1 MSDNLDPSA
10 QNTSAPATP
19 GEPRA
24 KRGLFG
30 FLFKSI
36 PGCFLTGFVLLVA
49 VVAILPMAAGGFAA
63 NLVEKAVSDRVQG
76 QLELG
81 DVSLA
86 WFSEQHVRD
95 VVLLDPAGQRIARA
109 SATLPALWSL
119 AFSNGTQLG
128 RVRVELDAD
137 LVADDAG
144 VTNLERALAPRA
156 VKPNVT
162 VSVEPPSESPLA
174 RLDALELDLE
184 LVSKRITWSD
194 ADTRALGKPF
204 ELRDLALKVAAR
216 PGAPLTCTLNAAV
229 AGDSAGTLAIDARLE
244 GLRGSAKSGGKSD
257 GGAEW
262 PFGALAAKGHIENF
276 SSALVDGLAGQRGK
290 LKELLGATF
299 TLTFDARDV
308 TPERGEIT
316 AHFSSQ
322 TATRFEFAG
331 RFENGVLRA
340 QSGPLLDAELAL
352 PRAYLAEFLVPNL
365 PRGSKLDFGAES
377 APWSVKIDAFE
388 CALPRGAIDA
398 RTLAPVFAAAK
409 LEAQIALASPIGFE
423 NEATQRAFGRAVALT
438 GTQITLALAPEAA
451 PRVRASST
459 LVAKS
464 ASPIT
469 LDVSAQDLWN
479 ALGAGTAPHVDA
491 QLALKDV
498 PVSALDAALALE
510 PALEPLL
517 GERLDVQL
525 DARDAGRDRGR
536 VTITVRSSLA
546 EFGAELELADGVVR
560 TAAGK
565 PVLARV
571 PVPEAWLAQVLAPHL
586 PADMSLT
593 SRAGNFDLRIDELVF
608 PLPPAAQP
616 GVAPTDALAFLRGK
630 TSANVHVVVP
640 GVSWARGSTPGS
652 TATGAADALALQ
664 SLVLDVTL
672 AARGGVD
679 VAAELA
685 FDLDAR
691 APAREPTRA
700 TLRAHAADVWALAS
714 RAPNAPFPALDVA
727 LDAPALPTRQ
737 LDVFA
742 GPGERISGAF
752 GPELA
757 LHLEAREFDLARGTV
772 ALKLAG
778 ARAQCEFAGTLADH
792 VLRASGEQAFVVTAQ
807 PDASW
812 LARELAAFLPA
823 ETATGV
829 GAVRCEVRELA
840 LTLPD
845 PASTQPFS
853 ALALVESARAQVKLT
868 VARVDFA
875 DPHTRTA
882 GVDVACQNVVL
893 ATALEPGKPLDL
905 SLGCA
910 IVALERGSAA
920 PNAGPG
926 AARRAVAAGE
936 TSRGMFALEA
946 RLADPWFALRTPAA
960 PLPPVDAHVTLTGLS
975 TLTLDAFAGSDG
987 FVSKLLGPSLDLDV
1001 RAERASLAGG
1011 DVKLA
1016 VNSPNAK
1023 LAFDG
1028 TLQDSTLVSSAD
1040 RGLDLTLT
1048 LPPGWLEEQLT
1059 PKLPAGSRLAL
1070 PADTQPLTLAVHG
1083 LRVPLAS
1090 GPAPTGPP
1098 ANANTTESAS
1108 SVLERLAGFALNADL
1123 RVPELLYS
1131 DASTAAN
1138 GGAQVAIRGLHVTS
1152 VFARDQLPFARVD
1165 AELAGAPPG
1174 VIQAD
1179 VRALDPLKSLA
1190 EPDGLAKFRVACDVQ
1205 ARGIPT
1211 ALVDALAGQD
1221 GLLVEALGPRLELTL
1236 KSASLSQTEGAIVAD
1251 LVSDLHSVHCEGVM
1265 EQGHF
1270 RIVKQDG
1277 LVAHVG
1283 LGPIVNQKVVGKLVP
1298 MLVNLKK
1305 PDGSAPALI
1314 ALSAFDFPLDGNLRG
1329 LDADVRIDLGEV
1341 TYALLPGLE
1350 TYFGNAVDLKPTK
1363 LRALDVPIR
1372 KGVAS
1377 YRDLSIPISGHNV
1390 SFSGSFDLVDLTMKF
1405 DTSLPLKLLGKKANA
1420 ELERVR
1426 EYVDP
1431 ELAVPIEIRGTYKS
1445 PKLALGEGFLKK
1457 VLADAAKGGLGDL
1470 LDGLLK
1476 KKKKKD

>member
-10 QNTSAPATP
+10 PNASVHTP
-19 GEPRA
+19 QASPPA
-24 KRGLFG
+24 KRGLAG

-36 PGCFLTGFVLLVA
+36 PGCLLTGFVLLVA
-49 VVAILPMAAGGFAA
+49 LVAVLPTLAGGLVAGF
-63 NLVEKAVSDRVQG
+63 VEKAVGDRVSG
-76 QLELG
+76 KLELG

-86 WFSEQHVRD
+86 WLSEQHVHD
-95 VVLLDPAGQRIARA
+95 AVLLDPAGQRIART
-109 SATLPALWSL
+109 SATLPSLWAL
-119 AFSNGTQLG
+119 AFSGGTKLG

-144 VTNLERALAPRA
+144 VTNLERALAPREK
-156 VKPNVT
+156 KPNVT
-162 VSVEPPSESPLA
+162 VSVEPPSESPLG
-174 RLDALELDLE
+174 RLDVLELDLE

-244 GLRGSAKSGGKSD
+244 GLRGSAKSGGKSA
-257 GGAEW
+257 GASEW

-299 TLTFDARDV
+299 SLRFDARDV

-322 TATRFEFAG
+322 TATRFDFAG

-340 QSGPLLDAELAL
+340 QAGPLLDAELAL
-352 PRAYLAEFLVPNL
+352 PRAYLAEILVPNL
-365 PRGSKLDFGAES
+365 PPGSKLDFGTDS
-377 APWSVKIDAFE
+377 VPWSVKIDAFE

-398 RTLAPVFAAAK
+398 RKLAPVFAAAK
-409 LEAQIALASPIGFE
+409 LDAQIALASPIGFE

-451 PRVRASST
+451 PHVRVRST

-469 LDVSAQDLWN
+469 LDVSAQDLWS
-479 ALGAGTAPHVDA
+479 ALDAGTAPHVDA

-536 VTITVRSSLA
+536 VTITARSSLA

-593 SRAGNFDLRIDELVF
+593 SRAGNFDLRIDELLF
-608 PLPPAAQP
+608 PLPPAAP
-616 GVAPTDALAFLRGK
+616 SNAAPTDALAFLRGK
-630 TSANVHVVVP
+630 TSARVHLVAP
-640 GVSWARGSTPGS
+640 GASWTRAGAPG
-652 TATGAADALALQ
+652 APAGASDTLALE
-664 SLVLDVTL
+664 SLSLDVVL
-672 AARGGVD
+672 AAQGSVD
-679 VAAELA
+679 VSAELA
-685 FDLDAR
+685 FGLDAH
-691 APAREPTRA
+691 APTRA
-700 TLRAHAADVWALAS
+700 TLRAHAADAWALAS
-714 RAPNAPFPALDVA
+714 RAPNVPFPALDVA
-727 LDAPALPTRQ
+727 LDAPALPARQ

-792 VLRASGEQAFVVTAQ
+792 VLRASGEQTFVFTAQ
-807 PDASW
+807 PDANW

-823 ETATGV
+823 ETTAGL

-882 GVDVACQNVVL
+882 GVDVACQNLVL
-893 ATALEPGKPLDL
+893 ATALEPGKPLEV

-975 TLTLDAFAGSDG
+975 TRTLDAFAGSDG

-1016 VNSPNAK
+1016 VNSQNAK

-1040 RGLDLTLT
+1040 GGLDLTLT

-1090 GPAPTGPP
+1090 GPAPAEQP
-1098 ANANTTESAS
+1098 ASANTTETAPG
-1108 SVLERLAGFALNADL
+1108 VLERLAGFALNADL

-1131 DASTAAN
+1131 DASTAAS

-1165 AELAGAPPG
+1165 AELASAPPG

-1179 VRALDPLKSLA
+1179 VRALDPLKLLA
-1190 EPDGLAKFRVACDVQ
+1190 EPDGVAKFRVACDVQ

-1211 ALVDALAGQD
+1211 ALVDALAGQE

-1251 LVSDLHSVHCEGVM
+1251 LVSDLHRVHCEGVM

-1377 YRDLSIPISGHNV
+1377 YKDLSIPISGHNV

-1431 ELAVPIEIRGTYKS
+1431 ELAVPIEIRGTYRS
-1445 PKLALGEGFLKK
+1445 PRVGFGDGFLKK
-1457 VLADAAKGGLGDL
+1457 VLEDAAKGGLGDL